1 MMMRM
6 NEDASHDDESV
17 LAEVKETDKM
27 MTKRV
32 FGGEVDNM
40 MMMMDRERSSTGGSS
55 SDETESPKSVLVI
68 KVMRRLSSTSYSKE
82 KNMAGMSRVHSQILR
97 IRYEDS
103 HVGEDISEA
112 LSLFA
117 KDHRHFASLLV
128 FSKPILPSSPL
139 GGTGT
144 GTRNTFI
151 ETSD

>member
-6 NEDASHDDESV
+6 NEDDESV
-17 LAEVKETDKM
+17 LAEVKEADKM
-27 MTKRV
+27 MTKRRV

-40 MMMMDRERSSTGGSS
+40 MMMDRESSSTGGSS
-55 SDETESPKSVLVI
+55 SDEMESPKSVLVI
-68 KVMRRLSSTSYSKE
+68 KVRRRLSSCSYSKE
-82 KNMAGMSRVHSQILR
+82 KKMAGMSREHSQILR

-117 KDHRHFASLLV
+117 KKDHRHFASLLV
-128 FSKPILPSSPL
+128 FSKPNLPSSPL

-144 GTRNTFI
+144 RNTI
-151 ETSD
+151 IKTSD